1 MASSDLS
8 IELLVAP
15 YRSDILSLARTY
27 LQTEQPRDDYREF
40 LELAVIFLGDVP
52 ERGVRLQ
59 MPGAMHRAR
68 WMARVIYSI
77 KMWLFRS
84 QFSMTASEERAIS
97 DGATFS
103 VIIYLKA
110 WMTAPLAIEAPLN
123 DFTLMRQLLGYPH
136 ADISA
141 ATCKKLGLHLWYLSE
156 ELVGLALFD
165 SRLSNDS
172 SKRLM
177 IAAMD
182 EEAPDHPSKRP
193 SIKSDAFVGKRG
205 LEQFCTTNS
214 RKLFQLLDLQER
226 LLTQDPSDWEQDESY
241 TRALRIVKSLAVVND
256 RAERGIAILQDFN
269 KKLTKNEDQLQ
280 FLLQIVNEHRRQ
292 FPDCTKRSLASCGR
306 TGPQSDTVK

>member
-1 MASSDLS
+1 
-8 IELLVAP
+8 
-15 YRSDILSLARTY
+15 
-27 LQTEQPRDDYREF
+27 
-40 LELAVIFLGDVP
+40 
-52 ERGVRLQ
+52 
-59 MPGAMHRAR
+59 
-68 WMARVIYSI
+68 
-77 KMWLFRS
+77 
-84 QFSMTASEERAIS
+84 
-97 DGATFS
+97 
-103 VIIYLKA
+103 
-110 WMTAPLAIEAPLN
+110 MTAPLAIEAPLN

-172 SKRLM
+172 KRLM

-226 LLTQDPSDWEQDESY
+226 LLSQDPSDWEQDES
-241 TRALRIVKSLAVVND
+241 
-256 RAERGIAILQDFN
+256 
-269 KKLTKNEDQLQ
+269 
-280 FLLQIVNEHRRQ
+280 
-292 FPDCTKRSLASCGR
+292 
-306 TGPQSDTVK
+306 